1 MTMVK
6 TKTIA
11 SDDLLMDQLQNRD
24 WKQYW
29 LRLMAR
35 CFWVLRKRYKVK
47 WTNEKLSEFSR
58 SVVEEVINKI
68 FIEKDRNWNIERY
81 PDFDEFIVGVIDSHI
96 NNKFNT
102 KDIESSIGENDFIL
116 DNNTE
121 SEPSNEEAIITKELR
136 KQIFDE
142 LQKAGAE
149 DDELLIFECLA
160 DGILKPNIIK
170 DEIGIS
176 DKDFHNAWRRFK
188 RRREV
193 IQLNLAAN
201 GY

>member
-1 MTMVK
+1 MTMVT

-11 SDDLLMDQLQNRD
+11 SDELLMDQLQNRD
-24 WKQYW
+24 WEQYW
-29 LRLMAR
+29 LRLLGR
-35 CFWVLRKRYKVK
+35 CYWVLRVRYEVK
-47 WTNEKLSEFSR
+47 WTNEKLKDFSR
-58 SVVEEVINKI
+58 SVVGEVINKI

-96 NNKFNT
+96 NNIFNT
-102 KDIESSIGENDFIL
+102 KDKETTVGDNEFIL
-116 DNNTE
+116 DNNIE
-121 SEPSNEEAIITKELR
+121 SEPGTEEVIITSELR

-142 LQKAGAE
+142 LQQAGAE

-160 DGILKPNIIK
+160 DGIIKPNKIK
-170 DEIGIS
+170 EELGLSDE
-176 DKDFHNAWRRFK
+176 DFHNAWRRFK

>member
-1 MTMVK
+1 MEIAK

-11 SDDLLMDQLQNRD
+11 SDELLMDQLQNHD
-24 WKQYW
+24 WEQYW
-29 LRLMAR
+29 LRLMGR
-35 CFWVLRKRYKVK
+35 CFWVLRNRYEVK
-47 WTNEKLSEFSR
+47 WVNEKLKDFSR
-58 SVVEEVINKI
+58 SVVGEVINKI
-68 FIEKDRNWNIERY
+68 FIERVRNWNIERY

-96 NNKFNT
+96 NNLLNRRDEELTDSDNEFL
-102 KDIESSIGENDFIL
+102 L
-116 DNNTE
+116 DKNMK
-121 SEPSNEEAIITKELR
+121 SELGADETIITGELR

-160 DGILKPNIIK
+160 DGICKPNRIK
-170 DEIGIS
+170 EEIGLS
-176 DKDFHNAWRRFK
+176 DEDFHNAWRRFK

-193 IQLNLAAN
+193 IQLKLAAN